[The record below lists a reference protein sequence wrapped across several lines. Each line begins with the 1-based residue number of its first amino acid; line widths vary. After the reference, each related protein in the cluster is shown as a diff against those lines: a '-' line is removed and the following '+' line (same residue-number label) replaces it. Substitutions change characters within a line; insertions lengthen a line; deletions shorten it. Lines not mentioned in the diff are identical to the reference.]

1 MSRLTK
7 GPGSNPTLQQV
18 ARRAGVSIATASRVV
33 TGAVPVSPDRRARVE
48 EAIAELGYVPDE
60 RARDLR
66 RATTT
71 RTVGI
76 MLPSLA
82 DPLAAEVFQRLHR
95 ALRREGATVM
105 LHESHDSRDGE
116 RLAVDALL
124 RAHARA
130 AIVSA
135 PHGLGVDSTHLLRRR
150 DVRVVYFGDRPA
162 DVSQMSVGVD
172 DHGGSRRLTEHLL
185 KLGHRRIGYLAG
197 RVDGSAGADRRDG
210 YVSALRTAGIAAD
223 LQLIAG
229 QTTTA
234 AAGHAAAG
242 ELLRL
247 RERPT
252 AILAAHPLLAAG
264 ALLAIRERGL
274 RVPDEVSLASFFES
288 DHIRYVSPP
297 ITCLDGIGEGTARA
311 VLAALDHREPGR
323 VDVPLTLAVRPS
335 TGPPRVSR

>member
-1 MSRLTK
+1 MPGLSK
-7 GPGSNPTLQQV
+7 GQGSNPTLQQV

-48 EAIAELGYVPDE
+48 RAIADLGYVPDE

-76 MLPSLA
+76 LVPSLA
-82 DPLAAEVFQRLHR
+82 DPLAAEVFLRLHR
-95 ALRREGATVM
+95 LLRRDGATVL
-105 LHESHDSRDGE
+105 LHESHDSRDAE

-130 AIVSA
+130 VVVSA
-135 PHGLGVDSTHLLRRR
+135 ARGLGVDSTHLLRRR

-172 DHGGSRRLTEHLL
+172 DFGGSQALTEHLL
-185 KLGHRRIGYLAG
+185 RLGHRRIGYLSG
-197 RVDGSAGADRRDG
+197 RLDGSSGADRRDG
-210 YVSALRTAGIAAD
+210 HVSALRAAGLVAD
-223 LQLIAG
+223 PELIAG
-229 QTTTA
+229 QAATATAGRA
-234 AAGHAAAG
+234 AAS

-247 RERPT
+247 RAPPT

-274 RVPDEVSLASFFES
+274 RVPDDLSLASFFES
-288 DHIRYVSPP
+288 DHLRYTSPP
-297 ITCLDGIGEGTARA
+297 VTCLTGIGEGTARA
-311 VLAALDHREPGR
+311 VAAALDHREPGR
-323 VDVPLTLAVRPS
+323 VEVPLALALRPS
-335 TGPPRVSR
+335 TGPAPVSR

>member
-1 MSRLTK
+1 MARLSK
-7 GPGSNPTLQQV
+7 SAGSNPTLQQV

-48 EAIAELGYVPDE
+48 QAIAELGYVPDE

-71 RTVGI
+71 RTVGV
-76 MLPSLA
+76 MVPSLGC
-82 DPLAAEVFQRLHR
+82 PLAAEVFQRLHR
-95 ALRREGATVM
+95 ALRREGATV
-105 LHESHDSRDGE
+105 LLFESHDTRDGE

-124 RAHARA
+124 RSHARA
-130 AIVSA
+130 LVLSA
-135 PHGLGVDSTHLLRRR
+135 ARGLGVDSAHLLRRR

-172 DHGGSRRLTEHLL
+172 DHGGASLLTEHLL
-185 KLGHRRIGYLAG
+185 RLGHRRIGYVTG
-197 RVDGSAGADRRDG
+197 RMDGSTGADRRDG
-210 YVSALRTAGIAAD
+210 HVSALRDAGIALD
-223 LQLIAG
+223 DELIAG
-229 QTTTA
+229 QVTSV
-234 AAGHAAAG
+234 AAGQATAG
-242 ELLRL
+242 DLLRL
-247 RERPT
+247 PDPPT

-274 RVPDEVSLASFFES
+274 RMPDDVSLASFFES
-288 DHIRYVSPP
+288 DHLRYVSPP
-297 ITCLDGIGEGTARA
+297 VTCLTGIGEGTARA

>member
-1 MSRLTK
+1 MSRLSK
-7 GPGSNPTLQQV
+7 GPQSNPTLQQV

-33 TGAVPVSPDRRARVE
+33 TGSVPVSPDRRARVE
-48 EAIAELGYVPDE
+48 QAIAELGYVPDE

-76 MLPSLA
+76 MVPSLA
-82 DPLAAEVFQRLHR
+82 DPLSAEVFQRVHR
-95 ALRREGATVM
+95 ALRREGATVL
-105 LHESHDSRDGE
+105 LHESQDARDAE

-130 AIVSA
+130 LIVSA
-135 PHGLGVDSTHLLRRR
+135 ARGLGTDSTHLLRRR

-172 DHGGSRRLTEHLL
+172 DHGGSRALTDHLL
-185 KLGHRRIGYLAG
+185 RLGHRRIGYLSG
-197 RVDGSAGADRRDG
+197 RLDGSSGADRRDG
-210 YVSALRTAGIAAD
+210 HVSALRVAGIAAD
-223 LQLIAG
+223 PELTAAHTTTVAAG
-229 QTTTA
+229 QA
-234 AAGHAAAG
+234 ATGD
-242 ELLRL
+242 LLRL
-247 RERPT
+247 PDPPT
-252 AILAAHPLLAAG
+252 AVLAAHPLLAAG

-274 RVPDEVSLASFFES
+274 RVPDDVSVASFFES
-288 DHIRYVSPP
+288 DHVRYVSPP
-297 ITCLDGIGEGTARA
+297 LTCLTGIGEGTAQA

-323 VDVPLTLAVRPS
+323 VEVALTLALRPS